1 MNLVA
6 EALKTPLRE
15 RDSFLQIACQ
25 SDPELYREVSEIVT
39 WEERMGDFLSRPLVE
54 FIDLEAL
61 EQIFEPGQI
70 VEGRF
75 EILRRVGD
83 GGMGIVYEAFD
94 HTRKQLIAIKC
105 PKPGYDELLPGELEG
120 ALQVRHPNV
129 CLVNEIHAT
138 RTDLEELRFLTM
150 EFLDG
155 ETLAHRLKDGKF
167 EEAAARPI
175 ARQLCSGVAEAHRSE
190 VLHRDL
196 KPGNVILCRNKDGSA
211 RAVITDFGLAT
222 ETGNVS
228 DLEGGTPNYMA
239 PELWRGGKASQ
250 ASDVFSLGVIL
261 YEMVTG
267 SRPFPA
273 LSKQNVTFP
282 KPVAPS
288 KLVKNL
294 PRRWD
299 AAILPCLREN
309 PDERP
314 SAKEVLAVLDRKPIH
329 QRPAVLGAIAA
340 CIALIALAAPN
351 IIDALKPTPFSL
363 VVLPAEASGDLA
375 QHGEGILTDVA
386 KRVQQIQAGKAT
398 VSVILPAKASGKG
411 VSTPEQAAKTFGA
424 THALQIKLLPKG
436 DDVTVEGAIID
447 LHTMAHVRDYSG
459 RFAASDLSDLPTG
472 LTGAVAAAL
481 HLHRAAKPESV
492 IADAVAPYNKGRE
505 YLEREPHDFA
515 DAFLEFQKAA
525 QSDPHSP
532 LPLAGLAE
540 AKAREYQLRR
550 KKEVMQEAQFW
561 LAKAESLDADS
572 PRVRIASGLLH
583 LIQGDNPKALAD
595 YQRVE
600 EIEPNNMEALIGS
613 GFAYEIQRMLDK
625 AKNDYHRAISA
636 APKSYK
642 PYESL
647 GALYFFA
654 GDYGEAAKWYKQAI
668 EQAPDKVNLYGDL
681 AGSYIAQGRS
691 QEAEDEFNRAPKG
704 AATALVLNN
713 FGANLAF
720 ERKDAEA
727 IHYYQLA
734 KGQDSNNPIIWLN
747 LGDAQRRLGALAD
760 ARKSY
765 GTGSEL
771 AQAQL
776 NANSTNAA
784 MRAYLAY
791 FQARLGAKDRAR
803 SEIAQAMAA
812 PAKDDQVVLCAVQ
825 TYEVLGDRAKAISAA
840 GEATPQTLNEINL
853 HPDLAGLQRDSRFK
867 LLLAQFR

>member
-1 MNLVA
+1 MIPDPAERDERVMSLAA
-6 EALKTPLRE
+6 EALQTPPRA
-15 RDSFLQIACQ
+15 RDSFLQARCQ
-25 SDPELYREVSEIVT
+25 GDPELYREVSEIVA
-39 WEERMGDFLSRPLVE
+39 WEGRMGDFLSRPLID
-54 FIDLEAL
+54 FID
-61 EQIFEPGQI
+61 ID
-70 VEGRF
+70 
-75 EILRRVGD
+75 GD
-83 GGMGIVYEAFD
+83 GGMGVVYEAFD
-94 HTRKQLIAIKC
+94 NTRKQRIAIKC
-105 PKPGYDELLPGELEG
+105 PKPGYDDLLPRELKG
-120 ALQVRHPNV
+120 ALDVRHSNV
-129 CLVNEIHAT
+129 CLVNDIHT
-138 RTDLEELRFLTM
+138 TKTDLGELRFLTM

-155 ETLAHRLKDGKF
+155 ETLAHRLDGGKL
-167 EEAAARPI
+167 EEADAWLI
-175 ARQLCSGVAEAHRSE
+175 ARQLCSGLAEAHRSDI
-190 VLHRDL
+190 LHRDL
-196 KPGNVILCRNKDGSA
+196 KPGNVILCRKKDGST

-228 DLEGGTPNYMA
+228 DLEGGTPKYMA

-261 YEMVTG
+261 YELVMG
-267 SRPFPA
+267 CKPFPA
-273 LSKQNVTFP
+273 LSKENVAFP
-282 KPVAPS
+282 APIAPS

-299 AAILPCLREN
+299 AAILSCLRED
-309 PDERP
+309 PGKRS
-314 SAKEVLAVLDRKPIH
+314 SAEDVLAALERKPLYR
-329 QRPAVLGAIAA
+329 RPVVLVALAA
-340 CIALIALAAPN
+340 CLALIALTTPN
-351 IIDALKPTPFSL
+351 IIDALKPAPFSL
-363 VVLPAEASGDLA
+363 VVLPAEASAELA
-375 QHGEGILTDVA
+375 QRGQGILTDVA

-398 VSVILPAKASGKG
+398 VSVIPPAKASGKG
-411 VSTPEQAAKTFGA
+411 VTTPEQAAKTFGA

-436 DDVTVEGAIID
+436 DDVAVEGAIID

-540 AKAREYQLRR
+540 AKTREYQLRR

-572 PRVRIASGLLH
+572 PRVRIASGLLY
-583 LIQGDNPKALAD
+583 LILHDYPKALAD

-600 EIEPNNMEALIGS
+600 EIDPNNAEALLGS
-613 GFAYEIQRMLDK
+613 GFAYEKQGTLDK
-625 AKNDYHRAISA
+625 AKIDYHRAISA
-636 APKSYK
+636 AQKSYK
-642 PYESL
+642 PYEYL
-647 GALYFFA
+647 GGLYYHA
-654 GDYGEAAKWYKQAI
+654 GNYGEAVKWYQQAV
-668 EQAPDKVNLYGDL
+668 EQAPDRVSLYGDV
-681 AGSYIAQGRS
+681 AGVYIAQGRLK
-691 QEAEDEFNRAPKG
+691 EADEEFNRAPKG
-704 AATALVLNN
+704 AATALWLNN
-713 FGANLAF
+713 YGANLAF
-720 ERKDAEA
+720 KRNDTEA
-727 IHYYQLA
+727 IHYYVLA
-734 KGQDSNNPIIWLN
+734 KGQDSKNPVIWLN
-747 LGDAQRRLGALAD
+747 LGDSQRRVGALDD

-765 GTGSEL
+765 RIGSDL
-771 AQAQL
+771 AQDQL
-776 NANSTNAA
+776 NTNSTSPEL
-784 MRAYLAY
+784 RAYFAY
-791 FQARLGAKDRAR
+791 LQARQGAKDRAR